1 MFARE
6 GYPFMLGAAGL
17 AVVLFALAVRLRSWP
32 LWLVAFVVT
41 VLAVWVAW
49 FFRDPV
55 RTGER
60 GPGVAIA
67 PADGKIVLIREIDE
81 PTFLGGRARC
91 VSIFMNVFSVHVNRY
106 PVTGDVRLVARRP
119 GKFLNAVLDAA
130 SVENEQND
138 VGIDTGRHKV
148 LVRQIAGLI
157 ARRIITDPAPGARA
171 EQGARFG
178 LIRFGSRVDI
188 FLPLDATLRVQLGQ
202 HTVAGQTVIAT
213 LPVT

>member
-6 GYPFMLGAAGL
+6 GYPFILGASVA
-17 AVVLFALAVRLRSWP
+17 AVALFALALRFRSWP

-41 VLAVWVAW
+41 VVAIWVAW

-55 RTGER
+55 RQGER
-60 GPGVAIA
+60 GAGVAIA
-67 PADGKIVLIREIDE
+67 PADGKVVLIRQLEE
-81 PTFLGGRARC
+81 PTYLDGPAQC

-106 PVTGDVRLVARRP
+106 PVSGTVQLVTRRP
-119 GKFLNAVLDAA
+119 GKFLNAVLEAA
-130 SVENEQND
+130 SLENEQND

-157 ARRIITDPAPGARA
+157 ARRIITDPLPGATA
-171 EQGARFG
+171 AQGSRFG
-178 LIRFGSRVDI
+178 LIRFGSRVDV
-188 FLPLDATLRVQLGQ
+188 FLPADATVRVTLGE

-213 LPVT
+213 LPTS

>member
-6 GYPFMLGAAGL
+6 GYPFILGATGL
-17 AVVLFALAVRLRSWP
+17 AVALFVLALRLRSWP
-32 LWLVAFVVT
+32 LWLLAFVVT
-41 VLAVWVAW
+41 VLAIWVAW

-55 RTGER
+55 RDGER
-60 GPGVAIA
+60 GPHVAIA
-67 PADGKIVLIREIDE
+67 PADGKIVLIREVDE
-81 PTFLGGRARC
+81 PTYLGGRARC

-106 PVTGDVRLVARRP
+106 PVDGTVQLVARRP
-119 GKFLNAVLDAA
+119 GRFLNAVLDAA
-130 SVENEQND
+130 SLENEQND

-157 ARRIITDPAPGARA
+157 ARRIITDPSPGAPAR
-171 EQGARFG
+171 QGARFG

-188 FLPLDATLRVQLGQ
+188 FLPLEATLRVALGQ

-213 LPVT
+213 LPTS